1 MIRKLEINKIES
13 TDSIKK
19 PILLVFLTILVF
31 FLSQI
36 IAVVILVIFKQIFGN
51 HEGSSQINNWITSS
65 IYAQFFYVLI
75 AETINLLFVFL
86 YFKKFKIKFSSIG
99 IRSVKLSDLFYALII
114 FPIYYGSYFLV
125 VLFVTFFYK
134 GLNVNQVQQIGF
146 NHVSGILEITLSFI
160 ALVVLP
166 PITEEILVRG
176 VIYSSLKQKISPLL
190 SVLLTS
196 ALFASAHLPEGG
208 KSGLLWIGAID
219 TFVLSVFLIFL
230 REKTNGLISSMI
242 LHALKNG
249 VAFYYLFLLH

>member
-1 MIRKLEINKIES
+1 MKKSPNNHEIKS
-13 TDSIKK
+13 TDSIKR
-19 PILLVFLTILVF
+19 PVLLVVLTLLVF

-36 IAVVILVIFKQIFGN
+36 IAVIVLVIYKQIIG
-51 HEGSSQINNWITSS
+51 HGSSSQINNWITSS

-75 AETINLLFVFL
+75 AETINLLFVFV
-86 YFKKFKIKFSSIG
+86 YFKKFKISFSVIG
-99 IRSVKLSDLFYALII
+99 IRPAKLSDLFYALIV
-114 FPIYYGSYFLV
+114 FPVYYGGYFLV
-125 VLFVTFFYK
+125 VLFITFFYK

-146 NHVSGILEITLSFI
+146 NHVAGISEIILSFI

-176 VIYSSLKQKISPLL
+176 VIYSSLKQKISPIL

-219 TFVLSVFLIFL
+219 TFVLSIFLIFL